1 MKANPDFLKNGDSAK
16 VRIRPQ
22 GNLAIETQK
31 DNPFMSRFA
40 VRDAGVTVA
49 AGMCTEI
56 VKKK

>member
-1 MKANPDFLKNGDSAK
+1 LALETSA
-16 VRIRPQ
+16 
-22 GNLAIETQK
+22 

-40 VRDAGVTVA
+40 VRDAGATVA